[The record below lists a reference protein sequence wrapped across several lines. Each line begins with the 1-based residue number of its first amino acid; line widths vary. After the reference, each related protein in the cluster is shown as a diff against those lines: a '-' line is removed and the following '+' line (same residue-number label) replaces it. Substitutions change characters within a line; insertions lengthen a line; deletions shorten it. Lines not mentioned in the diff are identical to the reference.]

1 MQESQVRA
9 HQARAQQ
16 ARGFHRSAPSES
28 IPQPTS
34 VGELDTRAHGLLA
47 DGLAGCARRWKRLQ
61 RSANGDAI
69 GSMQL
74 CTP

>member
-9 HQARAQQ
+9 HQAHAQQ

-34 VGELDTRAHGLLA
+34 VGELGTRAHGLLA
-47 DGLAGCARRWKRLQ
+47 FGSPGALGVGNACRVAQ
-61 RSANGDAI
+61 TATPSA
-69 GSMQL
+69 
-74 CTP
+74 